1 MGQAAERPGE
11 QYARFA
17 LRPPQPREESLMTAT
32 PGSLMSHYR
41 LLEKIGE
48 GGMGLVYRAH
58 DERLGRDVALK
69 VLPEGAVVSDDAR
82 RRFRQEARALSRLS
96 HPHIATIYDFDTQ
109 DGVDFLVME
118 HLEGE
123 TLADR
128 LTRGPLAIEQAVR
141 TAMEVADALD
151 WAHRQGVVHRDLK
164 PGNIMLTRSGAKVLD
179 FGLAKLKGTKGTPV
193 AAGLSAL
200 PTEGGRPLTAEG
212 AIVGTMQYMAPEQ
225 LEGKEAD
232 TRSDIF
238 ALGTVTYEMTT
249 GRRAFTGKSQAS
261 LIAAILASDP
271 PSISILQPMTPPALD
286 RLVRRCLVKDPD
298 ERWQSAH
305 DLLADLK
312 WIAEGGQQAGAPM
325 LSEKRRWRR
334 SMMAV
339 AATVLAA
346 GMATLGWVI
355 GKRVLPRPVLRLAVP
370 MPPGTQ
376 LFGAASQVLAMSPDG
391 STIVFS
397 ASGADELRL
406 YSRRLDSTDATPIAG
421 SEGGVS
427 PVFSPNGE
435 WLAFVARDS
444 GRLKKVQVR
453 GGTPID
459 LVSAEPL
466 GLAWGEDDTLY
477 FVQNFS
483 AGIRALPSGGSMRS
497 VTKTGTTKDDRA
509 HLWPQVLPG
518 AKTLLFTVWTGAS
531 FNDARIEAVSLKSGA
546 RTVLVR
552 GGTHGRYVP
561 SGHLVYSRGGNLF
574 AVRFDPGSLEISG
587 DPVQVVEGVAT
598 GAANGEARFDFSTS
612 GTLIYAPGEFK
623 AAARN
628 LVWVDLSGKIL
639 KITDMVRPFGGVS
652 MSPDGKR
659 LAVTIESSTYD
670 LWTYDMERDTL
681 TKLTFGADDTNA
693 TWSPSGA
700 YIAYK
705 STKSGTPQIYLKH
718 MTGTGEE
725 ELLTTGSADK
735 DSTSWTPDSKEV
747 VVQIHS
753 EESGW
758 DIYAIPISGDHK
770 PRLLVGG
777 PYDQN
782 LGAISPDG
790 RWVSYRSN
798 ESGKDEVYLQSLA
811 NATMKVQVSR
821 EGGHNAQWTRS
832 GRELFFLQGGKMFA
846 APIDAGPVLRV
857 GKPVPL
863 FEDKTHWYDYSIP
876 PDGQRFLVSRDVEQ
890 RSDAANHIN
899 VVLNWFED
907 LKQRM
912 ANAK

>member
-1 MGQAAERPGE
+1 
-11 QYARFA
+11 
-17 LRPPQPREESLMTAT
+17 
-32 PGSLMSHYR
+32 
-41 LLEKIGE
+41 
-48 GGMGLVYRAH
+48 MGLVYRAH

-69 VLPEGAVVSDDAR
+69 VLPAGAVVSDDAR
-82 RRFRQEARALSRLS
+82 RRFRQEALALSRLS
-96 HPHIATIYDFDTQ
+96 HPHIATIHDFDTQ

-128 LTRGPLAIEQAVR
+128 LARGPLAIEQAVL
-141 TAMEVADALD
+141 TAMEIAGALD

-179 FGLAKLKGTKGTPV
+179 FGLAKLRGTQGTP
-193 AAGLSAL
+193 AAPGLSAL
-200 PTEGGRPLTAEG
+200 PTGEGRPLTAEG

-232 TRSDIF
+232 TRTDIF

-261 LIAAILASDP
+261 LIASILTSDP
-271 PSISILQPMTPPALD
+271 PSITSLQPMTPPALD
-286 RLVRRCLVKDPD
+286 RLVRRCLVKDPE

-305 DLLADLK
+305 DLLAELK
-312 WIAEGGQQAGAPM
+312 WITEGGQQLESPL
-325 LSEKRRWRR
+325 LSGGRRWRR
-334 SMMAV
+334 SMTAV
-339 AATVLAA
+339 AAAA
-346 GMATLGWVI
+346 LVIGMTALGWVI
-355 GKRVLPRPVLRLAVP
+355 GKRTLPGPVLRLVVP
-370 MPPGTQ
+370 TPTGTQ
-376 LFGAASQVLAMSPDG
+376 LFDGPNQVLAMSPDG
-391 STIVFS
+391 SMMVFS
-397 ASGADELRL
+397 AYEAGEPRL
-406 YSRRLDSTDATPIAG
+406 YSRRLDSFNATPVAG
-421 SEGGVS
+421 SEGGVN

-435 WLAFVARDS
+435 WLAFVARGS
-444 GRLKKVQVR
+444 GKLRKVQVM

-459 LVSAEPL
+459 VVSAAGL
-466 GLAWGEDDTLY
+466 GLAWSEDDTLY
-477 FVQNFS
+477 FVQGFS
-483 AGIRALPSGGSMRS
+483 TGIQALPNGGNVRA
-497 VTKTGTTKDDRA
+497 VTRTGTTKDDRA
-509 HLWPQVLPG
+509 HLWPQVLPDG
-518 AKTLLFTVWTGAS
+518 KTLLFTVWTSAS
-531 FNDARIEAVSLKSGA
+531 FDDARIEAVSLKSGA

-561 SGHLVYSRGGNLF
+561 TGHLVYARGGNLF
-574 AVRFDPGSLEISG
+574 AVRFDPSRLEISG

-598 GAANGEARFDFSTS
+598 GAANGEARFAFSST
-612 GTLIYAPGEFK
+612 GTLIYAEGEYT

-628 LVWVDLSGKIL
+628 LVWVDRGGKIL

-659 LAVTIESSTYD
+659 LAATLQSSTYD
-670 LWTYDMERDTL
+670 LWIYDLDRDTL
-681 TKLTFGADDTNA
+681 TKLTFGADDSDA
-693 TWSPSGA
+693 TWSPSGN

-718 MTGTGEE
+718 MTGAGEE

-735 DSTSWTPDSKEV
+735 DSSSWTPDSKEV

-753 EESGW
+753 EETGW
-758 DIYAIPISGDHK
+758 DIHTIPISGDHK

-782 LGAISPDG
+782 FGAISPDG

-798 ESGKDEVYLQSLA
+798 ESGKNEVYVQSLA

-821 EGGHNAQWTRS
+821 EGGSNAQWARS
-832 GRELFFLQGGKMFA
+832 GRELFFRQGEKMFA
-846 APIDAGPVLRV
+846 TPIDAGPVLRV
-857 GKPVPL
+857 GKPALL
-863 FEDKTHWYDYSIP
+863 FEDRTRWYDYSIA
-876 PDGQRFLVSRDVEQ
+876 PDGRRFLVVRDVEQ
-890 RSDAANHIN
+890 SNAAANHVN
-899 VVLNWFED
+899 VVLNWFDD

-912 ANAK
+912 ANTR

>member
-1 MGQAAERPGE
+1 
-11 QYARFA
+11 
-17 LRPPQPREESLMTAT
+17 
-32 PGSLMSHYR
+32 
-41 LLEKIGE
+41 LEKIGE

-69 VLPEGAVVSDDAR
+69 VLPAGAVINDDAR
-82 RRFRQEARALSRLS
+82 RRFRQEALALSRLS
-96 HPHIATIYDFDTQ
+96 HPHIATIHDFDTQ

-128 LTRGPLAIEQAVR
+128 LARGPLAFEQAVR
-141 TAMEVADALD
+141 TAMEIAGALD

-179 FGLAKLKGTKGTPV
+179 FGLAKLKGMKGTP
-193 AAGLSAL
+193 ATAGLSAL

-261 LIAAILASDP
+261 LIAAILTSDP
-271 PSISILQPMTPPALD
+271 PSISTLQPMTPPALD

-305 DLLADLK
+305 DLLAELK
-312 WIAEGGQQAGAPM
+312 WIAEGGQQAEAPM
-325 LSEKRRWRR
+325 LPGKRRWRR
-334 SMMAV
+334 STVAV
-339 AATVLAA
+339 AAATLAI
-346 GMATLGWVI
+346 GMMTLGWMF
-355 GKRVLPRPVLRLAVP
+355 GKRTLPGPVLRLAVP
-370 MPPGTQ
+370 TPPGTE
-376 LFGAASQVLAMSPDG
+376 LFGGSNQVLAISPDG
-391 STIVFS
+391 SIMVFS
-397 ASGADELRL
+397 ASEAGEPRL
-406 YSRRLDSTDATPIAG
+406 YSRRLDSTDAIPIAG

-435 WLAFVARDS
+435 WLAFVDRDS

-459 LVSAEPL
+459 LVDADPL
-466 GLAWGEDDTLY
+466 GIAWGEDDTLY
-477 FVQNFS
+477 FVKGFS
-483 AGIRALPSGGSMRS
+483 TGIRALPSGGSVRA

-518 AKTLLFTVWTGAS
+518 GEGILFTVWTGAP
-531 FNDARIEAVSLKSGA
+531 FNDARIEAVSPKSGV
-546 RTVLVR
+546 RKVLVR
-552 GGTHGRYVP
+552 GGTDGRYVP
-561 SGHLVYSRGGNLF
+561 TGHLVYSRGGTLF
-574 AVRFDPGSLEISG
+574 AVRFDPRSLETRG

-598 GAANGEARFDFSTS
+598 GVANGEARFDFSST
-612 GTLIYAPGEFK
+612 GTLIYAQGEFT

-628 LVWVDLSGKIL
+628 LVWVDRGGKIL
-639 KITDMVRPFGGVS
+639 KITDIVRPFNDITL
-652 MSPDGKR
+652 SPDGKR
-659 LAVTIESSTYD
+659 LVVTVESSTFD
-670 LWTYDMERDTL
+670 LWTYDIERDTL
-681 TKLTFGADDTNA
+681 TKLTFGADDNDA
-693 TWSPSGA
+693 TWSPSGE

-718 MTGTGEE
+718 MTGAGEE

-735 DSTSWTPDSKEV
+735 EDSTSWTPDSKEV
-747 VVQIHS
+747 VCGIRS
-753 EESGW
+753 EETGW
-758 DIYAIPISGDHK
+758 DVHTIPISGDHK
-770 PRLLVGG
+770 ARLLVGG

-798 ESGKDEVYLQSLA
+798 ESGKEEIYIQSLTD
-811 NATMKVQVSR
+811 ATMKVQVSR
-821 EGGHNAQWTRS
+821 EGGTNAQWAKS
-832 GRELFFLQGGKMFA
+832 GRELFFRQGGKMFA
-846 APIDAGPVLRV
+846 ALIDAGPVLKV
-857 GKPVPL
+857 GKPVLL
-863 FEDKTHWYDYSIP
+863 FEDKTHWADYSIP
-876 PDGQRFLVSRDVEQ
+876 PDGQRFLVVRDVEQ
-890 RSDAANHIN
+890 HSDVANHVN